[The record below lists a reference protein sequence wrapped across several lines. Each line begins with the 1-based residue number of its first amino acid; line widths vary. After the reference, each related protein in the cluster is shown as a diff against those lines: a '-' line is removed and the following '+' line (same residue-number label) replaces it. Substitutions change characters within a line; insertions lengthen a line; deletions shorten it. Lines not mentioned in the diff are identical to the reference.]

1 MRTAS
6 VLVMVALFVSSARAA
21 DVSSLL
27 KGLLDKP
34 LPPIS
39 TSSSAAGKFKP
50 SGQRVAL
57 EAFLQVLSQ
66 KADEK
71 KAYGDALLE
80 VVRPIEAEFRKVG
93 KDNDAAVALALYLVS
108 TYQLVSGKE
117 VSESSSDA
125 LVSQL
130 EALFAT
136 PDLRKLTDLEKQQS
150 YEIFLYNLA
159 LDGLLLEIAEP
170 NQKQGVKDSA
180 AQKLEGLLGIK
191 SSQMQFSEKGLTL
204 SSSPKAPAI
213 SSTQVSTLN
222 FTVPKEWTDL
232 GMEEGARRFTWTF
245 SESEGIL
252 KSPDGTSSTQM
263 VPNTLEVMVLPD
275 MAQSGTLEGQAA
287 SLWAQI
293 TKGQFDNPGV
303 VAPAFL
309 ARLPAG
315 MNAAYVRGT
324 LTNRPNP
331 LGTGYSS
338 KTVLYNLLYLL
349 EYGERVTPILFM
361 ASKGD
366 WGYMPNLDEVRP
378 SVLNF
383 LLSAQAPEPLNPKPL
398 FDPKEF
404 VGKWTRSSSFS
415 QTYSNLY
422 TGVYAGSSTSAYVFR
437 NTLEPDGTMNYY
449 AQAAQ
454 FGIGGTRVQTQNEK
468 ANWTLSGDLLTIT
481 VPALKQ
487 VNRYK
492 VYGISRDAQNQ
503 PSLLLTFL
511 TGYNKDGVALDS
523 LPEDAWTMDSSR

>member
-6 VLVMVALFVSSARAA
+6 VLALVALFISSARAA
-21 DVSSLL
+21 DASSLL
-27 KGLLDKP
+27 KGLLNKP
-34 LPPIS
+34 LPTVS

-57 EAFLQVLSQ
+57 EAFLEVLSQ

-71 KAYGDALLE
+71 KAYGDAILE
-80 VVRPIEAEFRKVG
+80 VVRPIETELKKVS
-93 KDNDAAVALALYLVS
+93 KDSDAAVALALYLVS

-117 VSESSSDA
+117 VSETASDA
-125 LVSQL
+125 LVRQL

-136 PDLRKLTDLEKQQS
+136 PELRKLTDPEKQQS
-150 YEIFLYNLA
+150 YEIFLYTLA

-170 NQKQGVKDSA
+170 NQKQDIKDLA

-191 SSQMQFSEKGLTL
+191 LSEMQFSEKGLTL
-204 SSSPKAPAI
+204 SSSSSAPAI
-213 SSTQVSTLN
+213 SSTQVSRLN
-222 FTVPKEWTDL
+222 YTVPKEWKDL
-232 GMEEGARRFTWTF
+232 GIEEGVRSYTWTF
-245 SESEGIL
+245 SESEGLL

-275 MAQSGTLEGQAA
+275 MARAGTLEGQAG
-287 SLWAQI
+287 SLWTQL
-293 TKGQFDNPGV
+293 TRGQFDKPGV

-324 LTNRPNP
+324 LDTRPNP
-331 LGTGYSS
+331 LGTGHSS
-338 KTVLYNLLYLL
+338 TTVLYNLLYLL
-349 EYGERVTPILFM
+349 EHGERVTPMLFT

-383 LLSAQAPEPLNPKPL
+383 LLSVQSPQQFVSKPL
-398 FDPKEF
+398 YNSKEF

-422 TGVYAGSSTSAYVFR
+422 TGFYAGSSTSAYVFR

-454 FGIGGTRVQTQNEK
+454 FGIGGTRVQTYDEK
-468 ANWTLSGDLLTIT
+468 ANWTLSGDVLTIT
-481 VPALKQ
+481 VPALKY

-492 VYGISRDAQNQ
+492 VYGISRDAKNQ
-503 PSLLLTFL
+503 PTLLVTFL
-511 TGYNKDGVALDS
+511 TGYHEGGVSLDS
-523 LPEDAWTMDSSR
+523 LPEDAWTIDAAR